1 MLFYDRNSTTYRP
14 ELGFLKAFK
23 EFWSFLDFETKNE
36 SMWLFFAM
44 LSGATK
50 EAMKSV
56 G

>member
-1 MLFYDRNSTTYRP
+1 MLFYDRNSTI
-14 ELGFLKAFK
+14 GQNFLKAFI

-36 SMWLFFAM
+36 SIWLFFAM